1 MERSLPADS
10 ATLRG
15 ARAVGIVCA
24 TLFFLP
30 VIFALAFPSAF
41 LFTPYNRSY
50 ERMIASVLIALGL
63 GLLLALRD
71 PVRNAGVFAIAGL
84 TTGLLGASVVYALIV
99 DGAYPLHWDAQVPT
113 PAAITV
119 TPVITSPP
127 LRRPKP
133 IVVRTV
139 VLAALSRPLALSPPS
154 LEY

>member
-1 MERSLPADS
+1 MERSIPADS

-63 GLLLALRD
+63 GLLLAFPD

-84 TTGLLGASVVYALIV
+84 ATGLPGASVGYALIV
-99 DGAYPLHWDAQVPT
+99 GGPD
-113 PAAITV
+113 
-119 TPVITSPP
+119 P
-127 LRRPKP
+127 LRG
-133 IVVRTV
+133 V
-139 VLAALSRPLALSPPS
+139 A
-154 LEY
+154 

>member
-1 MERSLPADS
+1 MERSIPADS

-50 ERMIASVLIALGL
+50 ERMIASDLIALGL

-71 PVRNAGVFAIAGL
+71 HVRNACVFAIGGL
-84 TTGLLGASVVYALIV
+84 TTSLIGDSLVLVYIV
-99 DGAYPLHWDAQVPT
+99 TCYDSLHYYVWF
-113 PAAITV
+113 
-119 TPVITSPP
+119 
-127 LRRPKP
+127 
-133 IVVRTV
+133 
-139 VLAALSRPLALSPPS
+139 
-154 LEY
+154 